1 MVKKIQTELNKFAN
15 KFNIRRVYAV
25 AASVCEYDERKSVC
39 SFFAL
44 LYLTTYSSCSCCR
57 LFHLVCKIVFF
68 CFAAEPVSKMVA
80 NESWKIHYLLFP
92 GSPSCSSLFAPLCI
106 HMSKHFAVSCSSF
119 SAAYLNQFKLSLQQ
133 QRQQLGKA
141 HVAPTAVTLCLP
153 LPVAICQ
160 LAIIKDCPAANAV
173 LFPPSLL
180 PSPSPSHPMQF

>member
-1 MVKKIQTELNKFAN
+1 
-15 KFNIRRVYAV
+15 
-25 AASVCEYDERKSVC
+25 
-39 SFFAL
+39 
-44 LYLTTYSSCSCCR
+44 
-57 LFHLVCKIVFF
+57 
-68 CFAAEPVSKMVA
+68 MVA

-153 LPVAICQ
+153 LSVAICQ

-173 LFPPSLL
+173 LFPLPSSLL
-180 PSPSPSHPMQF
+180 PSCHRLPLLILCNFNAQFLSLQSPGLGPWHAPSRPGSNAFSSDLRDGMQIQFQKWWR